1 MRKKERADDV
11 SIYKLMTHK
20 RFEFF
25 GILIVS
31 VVAVMSI
38 ATTPIFSNKIG
49 GIISNYAQAQ
59 KEVKVS
65 IVPGASTLADKAF
78 SPNPVNIKVGDTVTW
93 VNDDTVFHT
102 VVSGNPSGGGETGK
116 VFDSG
121 LSGPTALTTKGKTF
135 SHTFTEK
142 GEFPYFC
149 QLHPTMIG
157 KVIVS

>member
-1 MRKKERADDV
+1 M
-11 SIYKLMTHK
+11 SIYKLMTSK

-25 GILIVS
+25 GILTVALVSIV
-31 VVAVMSI
+31 SI
-38 ATTPIFSNKIG
+38 ATTPTSSNKIG

-78 SPNPVNIKVGDTVTW
+78 SPNPVNVKIGDTITW
-93 VNDDTVFHT
+93 VNEDSVFHT
-102 VVSGNPSGGGETGK
+102 VVSGNPSSGGETGK

-149 QLHPTMIG
+149 QLHPTMTG
-157 KVIVS
+157 KVIVA

>member
-1 MRKKERADDV
+1 M
-11 SIYKLMTHK
+11 SIYKLMTRK
-20 RFEFF
+20 QRFEFF
-25 GILIVS
+25 GILIVALVS
-31 VVAVMSI
+31 IVSI
-38 ATTPIFSNKIG
+38 ATTPTSSNKIG

-78 SPNPVNIKVGDTVTW
+78 SPNPVNVKIGDTITW
-93 VNDDTVFHT
+93 VNEDSVFHT
-102 VVSGNPSGGGETGK
+102 VVSGNPSSGGETGK

-149 QLHPTMIG
+149 QLHPTMTG

>member
-1 MRKKERADDV
+1 
-11 SIYKLMTHK
+11 MTSK

-25 GILIVS
+25 GILIVA
-31 VVAVMSI
+31 VVAMISI
-38 ATTPIFSNKIG
+38 ATTTPTSSNKIG

-65 IVPGASTLADKAF
+65 IVPGASTLGDKAF

-93 VNDDTVFHT
+93 VNDDTLFHT

-157 KVIVS
+157 KVIVP

>member
-1 MRKKERADDV
+1 M
-11 SIYKLMTHK
+11 SIYKLMTSK

-25 GILIVS
+25 GILIVAA
-31 VVAVMSI
+31 VAMI
-38 ATTPIFSNKIG
+38 FMATTSTSLNKIDG
-49 GIISNYAQAQ
+49 TISNYAQAQ
-59 KEVKVS
+59 KQVKVS
-65 IVPGASTLADKAF
+65 IVPGASTLGDKAF

-93 VNDDTVFHT
+93 VNDDTQFHT
-102 VVSGNPSGGGETGK
+102 VVSGDPSGGGETGK

>member
-1 MRKKERADDV
+1 V
-11 SIYKLMTHK
+11 GIYKLMTRK
-20 RFEFF
+20 QRFEFF
-25 GILIVS
+25 AILTVALVSIV
-31 VVAVMSI
+31 SI
-38 ATTPIFSNKIG
+38 ATTPTSSNKIG

-78 SPNPVNIKVGDTVTW
+78 SPNPVNVKIGDTITW
-93 VNDDTVFHT
+93 VNEDSVFHT
-102 VVSGNPSGGGETGK
+102 VVSGNPSSGGETGK

-157 KVIVS
+157 KVIVA

>member
-1 MRKKERADDV
+1 M
-11 SIYKLMTHK
+11 SIYKLMTRK
-20 RFEFF
+20 QRFEFF
-25 GILIVS
+25 GILTVALVSIV
-31 VVAVMSI
+31 SI
-38 ATTPIFSNKIG
+38 ATTPTCSNKIG

-78 SPNPVNIKVGDTVTW
+78 SPNPVNVKIGDTITW
-93 VNDDTVFHT
+93 VNEDSVFHT
-102 VVSGNPSGGGETGK
+102 VVSGNPSSGGETGK

-157 KVIVS
+157 KVIVA

>member
-1 MRKKERADDV
+1 V
-11 SIYKLMTHK
+11 SIYKVMTRK
-20 RFEFF
+20 QRFEFF
-25 GILIVS
+25 GILTVALVSIV
-31 VVAVMSI
+31 SI
-38 ATTPIFSNKIG
+38 ATTPTSSNKIG

-78 SPNPVNIKVGDTVTW
+78 SPNPVNVKIGDTITW
-93 VNDDTVFHT
+93 VNEDSVFHT
-102 VVSGNPSGGGETGK
+102 VVSGNPSSGGETGK

-149 QLHPTMIG
+149 QLHPTMTG

>member
-1 MRKKERADDV
+1 M
-11 SIYKLMTHK
+11 SIYKLMTRK
-20 RFEFF
+20 QRFEFF
-25 GILIVS
+25 GILTVALVSIV
-31 VVAVMSI
+31 SI
-38 ATTPIFSNKIG
+38 ATTPTSSNKIG

-78 SPNPVNIKVGDTVTW
+78 SPNPVDVKIGDTITW
-93 VNDDTVFHT
+93 VNEDSVFHT
-102 VVSGNPSGGGETGK
+102 VVSGNPSSGGETGK

-149 QLHPTMIG
+149 QLHPTMTG

>member
-1 MRKKERADDV
+1 M
-11 SIYKLMTHK
+11 SIYKLMTRK
-20 RFEFF
+20 QRFEFF
-25 GILIVS
+25 GILIVALVS
-31 VVAVMSI
+31 VVSI
-38 ATTPIFSNKIG
+38 ATTPTSSNKIG

-78 SPNPVNIKVGDTVTW
+78 SPNPVNVKIGDTITW
-93 VNDDTVFHT
+93 VNEDSVFHT
-102 VVSGNPSGGGETGK
+102 VVSGNPSSGGETGK

-157 KVIVS
+157 KVIVA

>member
-1 MRKKERADDV
+1 M
-11 SIYKLMTHK
+11 SIYKLMTRK
-20 RFEFF
+20 QRFEFF
-25 GILIVS
+25 GILIVAL
-31 VVAVMSI
+31 VAIISI
-38 ATTPIFSNKIG
+38 ATTSTSSSKIG
-49 GIISNYAQAQ
+49 GIIGNYAQAE

-78 SPNPVNIKVGDTVTW
+78 SPNPVNVKIGDTVTW
-93 VNDDTVFHT
+93 VNDDTLFHT
-102 VVSGNPSGGGETGK
+102 VVSGNPSSGGETGK

>member
-1 MRKKERADDV
+1 MTRKQ
-11 SIYKLMTHK
+11 

-25 GILIVS
+25 GILTVALVSIV
-31 VVAVMSI
+31 SI
-38 ATTPIFSNKIG
+38 ATTPTSSNKIG

-78 SPNPVNIKVGDTVTW
+78 SPNPVNVKIGDTITW
-93 VNDDTVFHT
+93 VNEDSVFHT
-102 VVSGNPSGGGETGK
+102 VVSGNPSTGGETGK

-149 QLHPTMIG
+149 QLHPTMTG